1 MNKNSENYKNTYSA
15 LRPSDEAI
23 ERIFEMTTDKKKTGL
38 RLTYRRIAAV
48 VLAFV
53 LIIGGGFGIEIL
65 TKNDSNKNE
74 MLVSNGKKNDNYFVM
89 SVYAAEGKPQVI
101 NNIDELELPS
111 IKLKKTYDE
120 EGNFGV
126 EASCESLFSVSGKN
140 ISSVRYQCKNSV
152 FQIFDFSLQQYLIQK
167 GEYYDIIVPYTDEY
181 KSAGGTDVDYS
192 KLEQIMFDHIKNGDY
207 DKYFKKVKKRDF
219 SDYNSVEFVYNY
231 KHEITGVGLLSNE
244 KYDLVTPGIISKTGD
259 IYRVMDY
266 TFKNYLNETEH
277 FAECYWKPN
286 TAALFDKKTYSY
298 SGVSFDELEGDTITV
313 TVTFNDN
320 SVQSESYGLS
330 FNKEGEL
337 VIKKLNN

>member
-1 MNKNSENYKNTYSA
+1 MNNREIYKTAMSGV
-15 LRPSDEAI
+15 RHSDEAI
-23 ERIFEMTTDKKKTGL
+23 ERIFDMTTDKRKTNL
-38 RLTYRRIAAV
+38 KLTCRRIAAA

-53 LIIGGGFGIEIL
+53 LIIGGGFGAELL
-65 TKNDSNKNE
+65 TKNDSNKSE
-74 MLVSNGKKNDNYFVM
+74 TLITNGKKNDNYFIM
-89 SVYAAEGKPQVI
+89 SVYAAEGEPQVI
-101 NNIDELELPS
+101 NNIDELEIPS
-111 IKLKKTYDE
+111 IKLKKSYDE

-140 ISSVRYQCKNSV
+140 IAAVRYQCKNSV
-152 FQIFDFSLQQYLIQK
+152 FQIFDYSLYKYLMQK

-181 KSAGGTDVDYS
+181 KSENAAYGDYS
-192 KLEQIMFDHIKNGDY
+192 KIEQIMFDHIKNGDY
-207 DKYFKKVKKRDF
+207 DKYFTKVKKRDF
-219 SDYNSVEFVYNY
+219 SEYNSVDLVYND

-244 KYDLVTPGIISKTGD
+244 KYDLVTPSIISETGD
-259 IYRVMDY
+259 IRRGMDY

-277 FAECYWKPN
+277 FAECDWKPT
-286 TAALFDKKTYSY
+286 TAALFDKKTGGY

-337 VIKKLNN
+337 VIKKLNS